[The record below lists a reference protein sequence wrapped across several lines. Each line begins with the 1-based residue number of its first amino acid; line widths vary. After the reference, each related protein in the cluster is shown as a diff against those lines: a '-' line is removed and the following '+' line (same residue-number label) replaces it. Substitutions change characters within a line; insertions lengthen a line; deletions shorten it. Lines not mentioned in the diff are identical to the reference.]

1 MTLAANARSLVV
13 SEGYGSLAT
22 LAEDGTPF
30 GSLVAYATTAEGA
43 IVVLLSKLAEHTKN
57 LVRDGRGSLLVTA
70 RTSDPMASAR
80 TTLMG
85 RFVLATLA
93 ERDSVVETY
102 LAKHPSGARYAGFA
116 DFAPWVLV
124 PTRIRTIEGFGAMGF
139 LEPAEWVAAF
149 RDARLPRP
157 AATAFP

>member
-1 MTLAANARSLVV
+1 MTTLAANARDLVV

-57 LVRDGRGSLLVTA
+57 LARDPRASLLVTA
-70 RTSDPMASAR
+70 RASDPMASPR
-80 TTLMG
+80 
-85 RFVLATLA
+85 ATLLGAFVPVPAA
-93 ERDSVVETY
+93 ERAGAVETY
-102 LAKHPSGARYAGFA
+102 LAKHPSASRYAAFG
-116 DFAPWVLV
+116 DFAPWTLV

-139 LEPAEWVAAF
+139 LEPADWVASF
-149 RDARLPRP
+149 RDARS
-157 AATAFP
+157 A